1 MTASKDRITREDI
14 EARFREL
21 AGEVDEEVASARSQ
35 LVTVGLAVAV
45 AVVAVAYLAGRRR
58 GRRRGAVIEIVRV

>member
-45 AVVAVAYLAGRRR
+45 AVVAIAYLAGRRR

>member
-21 AGEVDEEVASARSQ
+21 AGEVDDEVASARSQ

-45 AVVAVAYLAGRRR
+45 AVVAIAYLAGRRR

>member
-14 EARFREL
+14 EARFRAL

-45 AVVAVAYLAGRRR
+45 AVVAIAYLAGRRR